1 MRERHPIYYSDEFH
15 SWFVSRFSDVQ
26 SVINDTSTFSSEK
39 SIRSRPQADPS
50 KSTKT
55 LLWTDPPRHRQLRTL
70 INQAFTP
77 RTIANLAP
85 RIAQIVHNHLDAVAL
100 QGRMDVIKDLANP
113 LPIIVIAELL
123 GVPIQDQ
130 G

>member
-1 MRERHPIYYSDEFH
+1 MIPLRSLRRNPSGAGHRLIPVRAQKRCYGPILH
-15 SWFVSRFSDVQ
+15 
-26 SVINDTSTFSSEK
+26 VIDNYGRSSIK
-39 SIRSRPQADPS
+39 PS
-50 KSTKT
+50 
-55 LLWTDPPRHRQLRTL
+55 HHAQLR
-70 INQAFTP
+70 I
-77 RTIANLAP
+77 LAP